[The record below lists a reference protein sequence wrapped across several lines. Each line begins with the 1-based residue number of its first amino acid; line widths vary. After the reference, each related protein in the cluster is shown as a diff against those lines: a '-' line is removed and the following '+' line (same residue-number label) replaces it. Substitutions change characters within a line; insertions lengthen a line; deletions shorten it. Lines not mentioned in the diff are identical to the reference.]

1 MRRSQGF
8 TLIELMVIISIVG
21 ILVAIAVPSLTES
34 LARRRLEGVAN
45 ELGADLQYAK
55 SQAASVNG
63 NVKVVTTAHGYTVS
77 NDTGAVIYKTL
88 ALGSDSTLTDAVTV
102 MFEPH
107 RALPAGDSAITVTQS
122 QTTASLQVKTDAMGR
137 IQMCSPGSTL
147 GGYVAC

>member
-8 TLIELMVIISIVG
+8 TLIELMVIVAIVG
-21 ILVAIAVPSLTES
+21 ILVAIAAPSFS
-34 LARRRLEGVAN
+34 DSIARRRLEGVAN

-63 NVKVVTTAHGYTVS
+63 NVKLVTTAHGYTIS
-77 NDTGAVIYKTL
+77 NETSTVIYKTI
-88 ALGSDSTLTDAVTV
+88 AFGSDSTLTDAVTV

-107 RALPAGDSAITVTQS
+107 RALPTADTAITATQS
-122 QTTASLQVKTDAMGR
+122 QTTASLQVNIDAMGR
-137 IQMCSPGSTL
+137 IQMCSPSSTF